1 MRGLRIGVLMGVLQV
16 ETRESLKDTEEK
28 NLLRSITGL
37 AAQGCKGC
45 ERLRSMCPKD
55 AGLFGFKR
63 RI

>member
-1 MRGLRIGVLMGVLQV
+1 MGVLQV

-37 AAQGCKGC
+37 AAQGCKGF

-55 AGLFGFKR
+55 AGAV
-63 RI
+63 